1 MYTYPIIDRRSPAAG
16 ILDPDPE
23 VGIPGEA
30 GKSQEDRLEER
41 IQEGERSR
49 EVHRGVLRDHQILG
63 AARNRREGN
72 HPWEERGHRHQQQD
86 HRVQQEGHDQ
96 RAC

>member
-30 GKSQEDRLEER
+30 GKSQLQEEWV
-41 IQEGERSR
+41 SLDCR
-49 EVHRGVLRDHQILG
+49 ECSLR
-63 AARNRREGN
+63 
-72 HPWEERGHRHQQQD
+72 
-86 HRVQQEGHDQ
+86 
-96 RAC
+96 